1 MSEKTLNVKLL
12 TYTPDS
18 EKVIASAAR
27 LCYSED
33 DINTLLQKVDNKD
46 NTSFIEKLISYNHL
60 SPFEH
65 VSFTFG
71 IEGISRSLSHQLI
84 RHRLA
89 SYSQKSQRY
98 TGLKNGIDYVIPDAI
113 KNNPNALEIFNNAIT
128 TLDKAYELLNTTLYN
143 DKLFQL
149 LPMTPN
155 VYDKETRNK
164 ISSIANKFAN
174 ENARCILPNATETKL
189 IMTMNARELLH
200 FFLERCCNNAQD
212 EIRNMAWLMLKL
224 VYDIAP
230 TIFKYAGPSCIKGN
244 CKEGK
249 RSCGNPYTKLNT
261 SKED

>member
-1 MSEKTLNVKLL
+1 MSEQQLHVELL
-12 TYTPDS
+12 THTPYP

-33 DINTLLQKVDNKD
+33 DINTLLQKVDDKD
-46 NTSFIEKLISYNHL
+46 NTSFIEKLINYNHL

-71 IEGISRSLSHQLI
+71 IEGVSRSLSHQLV

-89 SYSQKSQRY
+89 SYSQKSQRC

-128 TLDKAYELLNTTLYN
+128 TLNRTYELLNTVLYN
-143 DKLFQL
+143 DKIFQL
-149 LPMTPN
+149 LPGTLN
-155 VYDKETRNK
+155 TYDKEVRNK
-164 ISSIANKFAN
+164 MSNIADKFAN
-174 ENARCILPNATETKL
+174 ENSRCILPNATETKL

-200 FFLERCCNNAQD
+200 FFLERCCHNAQD
-212 EIRNMAWLMLKL
+212 EIRNMAWIMLKL
-224 VYDIAP
+224 VYDVAP

-244 CKEGK
+244 CKEGQ